1 MADDKSQNAA
11 NSPLQGRATE
21 PSPAPT
27 SVSAAGSGAG
37 PTATAPTPSS
47 RPLYV
52 PQFTAATQMILK
64 RMKGEP
70 SSLSAAL
77 SQASRSS
84 AVTSS
89 IPSATYEDVKRRLVM
104 NMNTSATTI
113 QMPAVPPVTHSA
125 MPIPPR
131 SSVKLPAP
139 GPVASKPTSSAVGMS
154 AIRKVTAGLTAS
166 SKPTPPKPAPIKAAP
181 SKILSSESKMKKSK
195 PAPLPRVT
203 SGKRKRTKSQP
214 TDGIKDNDVVSTRS
228 SSFSSSSPEPTPSSA
243 ALPPLESSTP
253 TTPVPLA
260 VTKSGRQVLKPAAY
274 NPAAMDAASKRP
286 RPPAHHHGKRTV
298 EQMLC
303 KKCSRMHSPAT
314 NQIVFCDGCN
324 DGWHQLCHDPWVADE
339 IVRDAIRGWYCSACA
354 AKKGGNKRQKVE
366 QHSQTNSAS
375 QPPSHH
381 HHHHG
386 KAGGTGNKGER
397 PKESWANKPA
407 QQKRAYL
414 STLSQ
419 QDLVGIIMT
428 CLDTHP
434 NLPIFPGPEPAHPP
448 PPPPPGNAGSNSNGG
463 PRSIFAGT
471 TTDGLFPR
479 TSAALNAGSG
489 GGSGSGAVIVG
500 EDDENFDPLAALWPV
515 PGRGMYTR
523 LPPDTDDEARLV
535 DSGDFEAFSGIIYDE
550 RGRKV
555 EENGMKV

>member
-1 MADDKSQNAA
+1 
-11 NSPLQGRATE
+11 
-21 PSPAPT
+21 
-27 SVSAAGSGAG
+27 
-37 PTATAPTPSS
+37 
-47 RPLYV
+47 
-52 PQFTAATQMILK
+52 MILK

-77 SQASRSS
+77 SQASRSP

-113 QMPAVPPVTHSA
+113 QMPAVPPVTYPA
-125 MPIPPR
+125 MPIPPS
-131 SSVKLPAP
+131 SSVKLPAT
-139 GPVASKPTSSAVGMS
+139 GPVASKPTSSTVGMS

-166 SKPTPPKPAPIKAAP
+166 SKPTPPKPVPAKAAP
-181 SKILSSESKMKKSK
+181 RKILSSEGKIKKPK
-195 PAPLPRVT
+195 PAPLPRAI
-203 SGKRKRTKSQP
+203 SLQRKRTKSQP
-214 TDGIKDNDVVSTRS
+214 TDGIKDNDTVSTRS
-228 SSFSSSSPEPTPSSA
+228 SIFSSSSPEPVPSSA
-243 ALPPLESSTP
+243 ALPPPESSTP

-339 IVRDAIRGWYCSACA
+339 IVRDSIRGWYCSACA
-354 AKKGGNKRQKVE
+354 AKKGGNKRQKIE

-375 QPPSHH
+375 QPQSHHHH

-386 KAGGTGNKGER
+386 KAGGTSNKGER
-397 PKESWANKPA
+397 PKESWASKPA

-419 QDLVGIIMT
+419 QDLVGLIMT
-428 CLDTHP
+428 CLETHP
-434 NLPIFPGPEPAHPP
+434 NLAIFPGPEPAHPP
-448 PPPPPGNAGSNSNGG
+448 PPPGTAGSNGNGG

-479 TSAALNAGSG
+479 TSAALNG
-489 GGSGSGAVIVG
+489 GGTGSGAVIVG

-523 LPPDTDDEARLV
+523 LPPDTEDEARLV
-535 DSGDFEAFSGIIYDE
+535 DGGDFEAFSGIIYDE